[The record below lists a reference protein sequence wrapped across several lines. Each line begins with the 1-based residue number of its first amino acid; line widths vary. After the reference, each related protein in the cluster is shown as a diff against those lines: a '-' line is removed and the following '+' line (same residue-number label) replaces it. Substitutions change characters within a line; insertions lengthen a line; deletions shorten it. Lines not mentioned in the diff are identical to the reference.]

1 MERKTSSNDKED
13 TMKKTYIKPNINK
26 KSMGIECLAPVVL
39 SKQSIGR
46 DVRTMGG
53 EGDVDDEADAKIHQP
68 SLWEW
73 DEE

>member
-1 MERKTSSNDKED
+1 
-13 TMKKTYIKPNINK
+13 MKKTYIKPNINK

-39 SKQSIGR
+39 SKQSIGEN
-46 DVRTMGG
+46 VNPIGG
-53 EGDVDDEADAKIHQP
+53 EGNVDDEADANIYKP